1 MLNIVMMISLNLREL
16 EKKYGLEGMID
27 ANILDVISKV
37 IICVR
42 DIKKVLQDYEYHHV
56 CTYK

>member
-42 DIKKVLQDYEYHHV
+42 DIKKVLQDCEDHHAFT
-56 CTYK
+56 CK